1 MPIWRRSGLVAEVL
15 GDGGES
21 VALLNLRANRPIVL
35 KGSAMVIWSLVDG
48 VRTDGDMLAELR
60 DEYGTEAPPDLEAQL
75 AAFLGQ
81 LAEQG
86 LVEAVPAETVEPEA
100 AR

>member
-1 MPIWRRSGLVAEVL
+1 MMPIWRRSGLVAEVL
-15 GDGGES
+15 GHGGEW
-21 VALLNLRANRPIVL
+21 VALLNLRANRPLVL

-48 VRTDGDMLAELR
+48 VRSEGDILAELR
-60 DEYGTEAPPDLEAQL
+60 DEYGTEAPSDLEVQL

-86 LVEAVPAETVEPEA
+86 LVEQPAREST
-100 AR
+100 R